1 MELLILAF
9 LVMLSVCLLIL
20 FLYRRKKKVKTPIRT
35 YQNCIKV
42 KYENGQA
49 VAIYIPEQN
58 ATETTG
64 KVWKCTPDGWSY
76 SETGFSGPYMMALS
90 SDFHVY
96 GGTI

>member
-1 MELLILAF
+1 MELFILAF
-9 LVMLSVCLLIL
+9 LVMVSVLLFIL
-20 FLYRRKKKVKTPIRT
+20 FLWRKKKKAKTPVNIS
-35 YQNCIKV
+35 QDCISV
-42 KYENGQA
+42 KYENGRVA
-49 VAIYIPEQN
+49 AIYIPEPN